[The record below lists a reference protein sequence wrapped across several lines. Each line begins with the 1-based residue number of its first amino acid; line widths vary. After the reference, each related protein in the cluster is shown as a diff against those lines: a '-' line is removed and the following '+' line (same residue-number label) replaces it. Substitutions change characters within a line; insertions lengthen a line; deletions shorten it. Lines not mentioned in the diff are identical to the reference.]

1 MKRIF
6 KYLSLIIIFLITS
19 NVYAIDEC
27 STKEMNRLK
36 ELANNVKF
44 SYTYQIEEENIEE
57 GYIVTLYKIEVLNL
71 PSDLRLVYDGKI
83 VSANDIK
90 NMNFYSSNQVFE
102 LYSYVD
108 NFCTDELIKKV
119 VVDLPT
125 VNSYYYFN
133 KEKCLE
139 NPDFKYCQEFLDI
152 KDISYEEIDKLFQ
165 EYTKKDDN
173 NSSKK
178 NNNYLLY
185 TLIGISVVVI
195 ITIIL
200 VIKHRKNKEDL

>member
-1 MKRIF
+1 MKKIF

-44 SYTYQIEEENIEE
+44 TYSYQVEEESREE
-57 GYIVTLYKIEVLNL
+57 EFIIVLYKIEALNL
-71 PSDLRLVYDGKI
+71 SSDLRLSYDGKI

-90 NMNFYSSNQVFE
+90 NMSFYNRHQVFE

-108 NFCTDELIKKV
+108 NLCTDELIKKV

-152 KDISYEEIDKLFQ
+152 KDISYEKIDKLFQ
-165 EYTKKDDN
+165 EYIKKDDN

-185 TLIGISVVVI
+185 ILIGISVAVI
-195 ITIIL
+195 ITITL

>member
-1 MKRIF
+1 MSF
-6 KYLSLIIIFLITS
+6 Y
-19 NVYAIDEC
+19 
-27 STKEMNRLK
+27 NRH
-36 ELANNVKF
+36 
-44 SYTYQIEEENIEE
+44 
-57 GYIVTLYKIEVLNL
+57 
-71 PSDLRLVYDGKI
+71 
-83 VSANDIK
+83 
-90 NMNFYSSNQVFE
+90 QVFE

-108 NFCTDELIKKV
+108 NLCTDELIKKV

-165 EYTKKDDN
+165 EYIKKDDN

-185 TLIGISVVVI
+185 ILIGISVAII
-195 ITIIL
+195 ITITL